1 MKTIKLNAD
10 YGSNVRGDVCSFDD
24 ATADRLIA
32 SRLKTPGGE
41 IPGAVFMTAETKSNL
56 EFEANFK
63 KSKADE
69 ENLIRATAATMTAAG
84 ARGR

>member
-1 MKTIKLNAD
+1 M
-10 YGSNVRGDVCSFDD
+10 
-24 ATADRLIA
+24 
-32 SRLKTPGGE
+32 P
-41 IPGAVFMTAETKSNL
+41 AETKSNL